1 MEESLAR
8 IWNEIVGRTS
18 GPVALRF
25 ILQPLMATF
34 LAVRSGLRDARAGR
48 PAFLWTVVSDP
59 AARRAT
65 LKSGWQDIGKVFV
78 IACALDGVYQ
88 VLKHHD
94 LRVVPMLVMAVILA
108 VVPYAL
114 LRGPVTRVVARCRK
128 DTPGS

>member
-25 ILQPLMATF
+25 ILQPLMATI

-48 PAFLWTVVSDP
+48 PAFLWAVVSDP

-65 LKSGWQDIGKVFV
+65 LRSGWQDIGKVFV
-78 IACALDGVYQ
+78 IACVLDGVYQ
-88 VLKHHD
+88 VAKHHD
-94 LRVVPMLVMAVILA
+94 LRVVPMLVMAVLLA

-114 LRGPVTRVVARCRK
+114 LRGPVTRLAARGRK
-128 DTPGS
+128 DAPDR